1 VKFQT
6 SSQPQL
12 IGFRSD
18 FSERRVKALRTERNG
33 ANITAQLIRFNI
45 RTQKY
50 CMSISGAL
58 YKFRRDHRLPLRSMI
73 RNGAA
78 MMSVVTALQRFLYVL
93 RLLRRGAISFR
104 PFFPRSSYS
113 ESNEKYFSLLLRSIQ
128 HCTMQVSWKF
138 H

>member
-1 VKFQT
+1 MKFQT

-12 IGFRSD
+12 IGFHFD

-50 CMSISGAL
+50 SASISGAL
-58 YKFRRDHRLPLRSMI
+58 YKFHRDHRLPSRSMI

-78 MMSVVTALQRFLYVL
+78 MTSVVTALQRFLYVL

-128 HCTMQVSWKF
+128 HCTMRVSWKF